1 MTTTTVLPPAGPTDP
16 PAASPRIAH
25 VPHRNDAAAV
35 VRHTL
40 TLTWRSLVKLKKQGE
55 QLIDLTLQ
63 PVLFLVM
70 FVYLFG
76 GAIEGSTHDYL
87 QFVLPGILVQ
97 SVVFASVGTGVGLC
111 TDMATGVF
119 DRFRSLP
126 ISRFAPLA
134 GTVLGDV
141 LRFLVAVTSVF
152 VFGSIIGFRFRTNV
166 FAVAAAVGLVL
177 VFAFALCWVVGL
189 LGVTMKQPRSVQ
201 GVSFLLMFPLTF
213 GSNLFA
219 KTSTMPG
226 WLQAWVKVNPI
237 TELTSACRGLLTGG
251 PVAQHASV
259 ALIWSAGLMI
269 VFIPLTIRAYN
280 RRA

>member
-1 MTTTTVLPPAGPTDP
+1 MTTTTVRPSEHTSAPGPDRVA
-16 PAASPRIAH
+16 PAARGSDPGAL
-25 VPHRNDAAAV
+25 

-40 TLTWRSLVKLKKQGE
+40 TLTWRSLVKLKKQSE

-63 PVLFLVM
+63 PILFIVM

-76 GAIEGSTHDYL
+76 GAIEGSTHEYL

-97 SVVFASVGTGVGLC
+97 TVVFASVGTGVGLC
-111 TDMATGVF
+111 TDMSTGVF

-126 ISRFAPLA
+126 ISRIAPLA

-141 LRFLVAVTSVF
+141 LRFLVAIASVF
-152 VFGSIIGFRFRTNV
+152 IFGTIIGFRFHTNV

-177 VFAFALCWVVGL
+177 VFAFAFCWVVAL

-201 GVSFLLMFPLTF
+201 GVSFLMMFPLTF

-219 KTSTMPG
+219 KTSTLPG

-237 TELTSACRGLLTGG
+237 TEVTNASRGLLTGG
-251 PVAQHASV
+251 PVAQHATV
-259 ALIWSAGLMI
+259 ALLWALGLML
-269 VFIPLTIRAYN
+269 VFIPLTLRQYN
-280 RRA
+280 RRV

>member
-1 MTTTTVLPPAGPTDP
+1 MTTTIRPTEDTSTHKP
-16 PAASPRIAH
+16 EGTAH
-25 VPHRNDAAAV
+25 VPRKSDASAM

-40 TLTWRSLVKLKKQGE
+40 TLTWRSLVKLKKQSE

-63 PVLFLVM
+63 PILFLVM

-87 QFVLPGILVQ
+87 QFVLPGVLVQ
-97 SVVFASVGTGVGLC
+97 TVVFASVGTGVGLC
-111 TDMATGVF
+111 TDMSTGVF

-126 ISRFAPLA
+126 ISRIAPLT

-141 LRFLVAVTSVF
+141 LRFLVAVASVF
-152 VFGSIIGFRFRTNV
+152 VFGTIIGFRFQTNV
-166 FAVAAAVGLVL
+166 FAVAAAVGLVML
-177 VFAFALCWVVGL
+177 FAFAFCWVVAL

-201 GVSFLLMFPLTF
+201 GVSFLMMFPLTF

-237 TELTSACRGLLTGG
+237 TAVTNASRGLLTGG
-251 PVAQHASV
+251 PVAHHATV
-259 ALIWSAGLMI
+259 AVIWAFALMV
-269 VFIPLTIRAYN
+269 VFIPLTLRQYN
-280 RRA
+280 RRV

>member
-1 MTTTTVLPPAGPTDP
+1 MTTTTVRPTEGTP
-16 PAASPRIAH
+16 THKPGQAAH
-25 VPHRNDAAAV
+25 VPHRNDASAL

-63 PVLFLVM
+63 PILFLVM

-87 QFVLPGILVQ
+87 QFVLPGVLVQ
-97 SVVFASVGTGVGLC
+97 TVVFASVGTGVGLC
-111 TDMATGVF
+111 TDMSTGVF

-126 ISRFAPLA
+126 ISRIAPLA

-141 LRFLVAVTSVF
+141 LRFLVAVGSVF
-152 VFGSIIGFRFRTNV
+152 VFGTIIGFRFQTNV

-177 VFAFALCWVVGL
+177 LFAFAFCWVVAL

-201 GVSFLLMFPLTF
+201 GVSFLMMFPLTF

-237 TELTSACRGLLTGG
+237 TEVTNASRGLLTGG
-251 PVAQHASV
+251 PVAHHATV
-259 ALIWSAGLMI
+259 AVIWAFALML
-269 VFIPLTIRAYN
+269 VFIPLTLRQYN
-280 RRA
+280 RRV

>member
-1 MTTTTVLPPAGPTDP
+1 MTTTTVRPAPERTDE
-16 PAASPRIAH
+16 SPDRIAH
-25 VPHRNDAAAV
+25 VPHKSDPSTV
-35 VRHTL
+35 LRHTL
-40 TLTWRSLVKLKKQGE
+40 TLTWRSLIKLKKQSE

-63 PVLFLVM
+63 PILFTVM

-87 QFVLPGILVQ
+87 QFLLPGILVQ
-97 SVVFASVGTGVGLC
+97 TVVFASVGTGVGLC

-126 ISRFAPLA
+126 ISRIAPLA

-152 VFGSIIGFRFRTNV
+152 VFGSIIGFRFHTDPL
-166 FAVAAAVGLVL
+166 AVAAAIGLVL
-177 VFAFALCWVVGL
+177 VFAFALCWVVAL

-201 GVSFLLMFPLTF
+201 GVSFMMMFPLTF

-219 KTSTMPG
+219 KTETMPG

-237 TELTSACRGLLTGG
+237 TELTGASRGLTTGG
-251 PVAQHASV
+251 PVAHHAIV
-259 ALIWSAGLMI
+259 TLIWAAGLML
-269 VFIPLTIRAYN
+269 VFIPLTLRAYS

>member
-1 MTTTTVLPPAGPTDP
+1 MTTTTVRPADKSATPPPAHGTPG
-16 PAASPRIAH
+16 A
-25 VPHRNDAAAV
+25 HRNDPSAV

-40 TLTWRSLVKLKKQGE
+40 TLTWRSLVKLKKQSE

-63 PVLFLVM
+63 PILFIVM

-87 QFVLPGILVQ
+87 QFVLPGIMVQ
-97 SVVFASVGTGVGLC
+97 TVVFASVGTGVGLC
-111 TDMATGVF
+111 TDMSTGVF

-126 ISRFAPLA
+126 ISRLAPLA

-141 LRFLVAVTSVF
+141 LRFLVAITSVF
-152 VFGSIIGFRFRTNV
+152 VFGTIIGFRFQTNV
-166 FAVAAAVGLVL
+166 LAVAAAVGLVL
-177 VFAFALCWVVGL
+177 VFAFAFCWVVAL
-189 LGVTMKQPRSVQ
+189 LGVSMKQPRTVQ
-201 GVSFLLMFPLTF
+201 GVSFLMMFPLTF

-226 WLQAWVKVNPI
+226 WLQAWVKVNPV
-237 TELTSACRGLLTGG
+237 TAVTNASRGLLTGG
-251 PVAQHASV
+251 PVAHHAIV
-259 ALIWSAGLMI
+259 ALLWALGLML
-269 VFIPLTIRAYN
+269 VFIPLTVRQYN

>member
-1 MTTTTVLPPAGPTDP
+1 MTTTTVRPTED
-16 PAASPRIAH
+16 ASAHKPDRTAH
-25 VPHRNDAAAV
+25 VPHRNDASAV

-40 TLTWRSLVKLKKQGE
+40 TLTWRSLVKLKKQSE

-63 PVLFLVM
+63 PILFLVM

-87 QFVLPGILVQ
+87 QFILPGVLVQ
-97 SVVFASVGTGVGLC
+97 TVVFASVGTGVGLC
-111 TDMATGVF
+111 TDMSTGVF

-126 ISRFAPLA
+126 ISRIAPLA

-141 LRFLVAVTSVF
+141 LRFLVAVVSVF
-152 VFGSIIGFRFRTNV
+152 VFGTIIGFRFQTNV
-166 FAVAAAVGLVL
+166 FAVVAAVGLVL
-177 VFAFALCWVVGL
+177 LFAFAFCWVVAL

-201 GVSFLLMFPLTF
+201 GVSFLMMFPLTF

-219 KTSTMPG
+219 KTSTLPG

-237 TELTSACRGLLTGG
+237 TEVTNATRGLLTGG
-251 PVAQHASV
+251 PVAHHAMV
-259 ALIWSAGLMI
+259 AVIWAFGLML
-269 VFIPLTIRAYN
+269 VFIPLTVRQYN
-280 RRA
+280 RRV